1 LSSDATL
8 LAVGHRDARERPREN
23 HLKETTALGAR
34 VEAGGVRFTVWSD
47 HARAVSVV
55 LYGERRQIT
64 LEVEL
69 AAQAEPGFFSAIV
82 ADRGAGTLY
91 DFRIDGQL
99 AVDPYARA
107 LPHGV
112 HGPAQVV
119 GEFPQL
125 EHPRRG
131 INLDR
136 NEVFYELHVGTFTA
150 EGTFAAAID
159 RLPYLRTL
167 GVTVVELMPI
177 AAFAGGRGW
186 GYDGVCL
193 FAPFASYG
201 SPADLRAFVDAAHG
215 SGLSVVLDVVY
226 NHLGPAGNALPVF
239 SSSYFDAERSNP
251 WGQAPALEKPAFR
264 RLILSNAAYWL
275 QTVGMD
281 GLRLDATHELEPG
294 GNPHILEDL
303 AQIARACE
311 PPAVLIAEDSRNDPR
326 TLLAHG
332 IDAVWSDDF
341 HHVLH
346 VLLTHEQEGY
356 YRSYTGDLQELARV
370 IERGQL
376 FEGQPVP
383 GAATARG
390 KSTEGVPARHF
401 LFALQNHDQVGN
413 RAHGERLH
421 HLSSPAAF
429 RAATLLLACLP
440 STPLL
445 FMGQEWCASS
455 PFLYF
460 SDHEGELGLA
470 VSRGRRSE
478 FGHFSAF
485 QADPDTI
492 PDPQAEA
499 TFLRSKLDW
508 SEQASGEHH
517 TTLRLYRAVLELR
530 RTDPVLQGPS
540 QTSVGIAH
548 GCLWVLRE
556 NAAGSRLLLF
566 NPGAERSLPEI
577 AGRSPVN
584 TRPLLAS
591 QPMPEMSGWF
601 ELPASS
607 ALLLALNDQPQAGA
621 Q

>member
-1 LSSDATL
+1 MTL
-8 LAVGHRDARERPREN
+8 APHI
-23 HLKETTALGAR
+23 ALGALA
-34 VEAGGVRFTVWSD
+34 EPEGVRFTVWSD
-47 HARAVSVV
+47 HARMVQVV
-55 LYGERRQIT
+55 LYDERRQIT
-64 LEVEL
+64 HEVALEGE
-69 AAQAEPGFFSAIV
+69 AEAGFFSAFI
-82 ADRGAGTLY
+82 RGLAPGALY
-91 DFRIDGQL
+91 DFRIDGKL

-107 LPHGV
+107 LPYGV

-119 GEFPQL
+119 GELPAR

-136 NEVFYELHVGTFTA
+136 NEVFYELHVGTFTL
-150 EGTFAAAID
+150 EGTFASAIE
-159 RLPYLRTL
+159 RLPYLRAL

-201 SPADLRAFVDAAHG
+201 TPADLSAFVDAAHG
-215 SGLSVVLDVVY
+215 HGLSVVLDVVY

-239 SSSYFDAERSNP
+239 SSSYFDAQRSNP
-251 WGQAPALEKPAFR
+251 WGQAPALERPAFR
-264 RLILSNAAYWL
+264 RLILSNANYWL
-275 QTVGMD
+275 QTLGMD

-294 GNPHILEDL
+294 GTPHILEAL
-303 AQIARACE
+303 ARIARACD

-341 HHVLH
+341 HHVMH

-376 FEGQPVP
+376 FEGQAVP
-383 GAATARG
+383 GAPPQRG

-421 HLSSPAAF
+421 LLSSPAAF
-429 RAATLLLACLP
+429 RAATLLLCCLP

-445 FMGQEWCASS
+445 FMGQEWAASS

-485 QADPDTI
+485 QADPETI
-492 PDPQAEA
+492 PDPQVEA

-508 SEQASGEHH
+508 SEQTLGEHQS
-517 TTLRLYRAVLELR
+517 TLLLCRAALELR

-548 GCLWVLRE
+548 GCLWVLRS

-577 AGRSPVN
+577 AGRSPAN
-584 TRPLLAS
+584 TRALLAS
-591 QPMPEMSGWF
+591 QPMPEMSNWF

-607 ALLLALNDQPQAGA
+607 ALLLAVNEQPETVAR
-621 Q
+621 